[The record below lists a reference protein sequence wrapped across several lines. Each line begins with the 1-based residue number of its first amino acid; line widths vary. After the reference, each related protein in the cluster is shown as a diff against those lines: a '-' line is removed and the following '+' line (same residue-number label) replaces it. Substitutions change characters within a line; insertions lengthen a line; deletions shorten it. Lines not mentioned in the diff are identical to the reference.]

1 MKKQYNLTI
10 LKQDFTIKSDADE
23 KHVKKVSD
31 YVNKKMHELVSG
43 NKATSSL
50 NVAILA
56 ALNIADDFYK
66 LKIQH
71 NDMIEKWSGQLDD
84 LIGKMEKLG
93 S

>member
-1 MKKQYNLTI
+1 
-10 LKQDFTIKSDADE
+10 
-23 KHVKKVSD
+23 
-31 YVNKKMHELVSG
+31 LVSG

>member
-1 MKKQYNLTI
+1 MAV
-10 LKQDFTIKSDADE
+10 FAPASE
-23 KHVKKVSD
+23 
-31 YVNKKMHELVSG
+31 
-43 NKATSSL
+43 SSL
-50 NVAILA
+50 HPSTPSSPIPVKITAKIFILFA
-56 ALNIADDFYK
+56 KGTKDLNIADDFYK